1 MVDDTQKLTQKI
13 KAENLSI
20 TYYYHQN
27 IVIDIVF
34 AFLIISLFY
43 LLIYLFI
50 YLLFYFSTLETQLN
64 LTVVYPLG
72 RN

>member
-43 LLIYLFI
+43 LLFYFIYLF
-50 YLLFYFSTLETQLN
+50 FYFIFLH
-64 LTVVYPLG
+64 
-72 RN
+72 

>member
-13 KAENLSI
+13 KSENLSI

-34 AFLIISLFY
+34 AFFNYFFILFT
-43 LLIYLFI
+43 F
-50 YLLFYFSTLETQLN
+50 LFYFYFFILFFYTRDT
-64 LTVVYPLG
+64 T
-72 RN
+72 